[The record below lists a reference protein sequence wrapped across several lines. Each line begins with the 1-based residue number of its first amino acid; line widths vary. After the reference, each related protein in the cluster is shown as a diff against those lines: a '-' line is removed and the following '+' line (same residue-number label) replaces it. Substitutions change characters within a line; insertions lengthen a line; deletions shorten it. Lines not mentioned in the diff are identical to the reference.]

1 MRHILFVLIL
11 GFVGACSS
19 DTRESKEQDLA
30 IQALRAARL
39 GDSVQNVEKDLK
51 NMGFDCSAGIAH
63 TDSNAMPAYPV
74 LDCTHP
80 SIGDCRLDISVH
92 APGGK
97 VGSTAL
103 TFARVSGPI
112 GATTCGP

>member
-1 MRHILFVLIL
+1 MRHILSVLIL
-11 GFVGACSS
+11 GAVGACS
-19 DTRESKEQDLA
+19 TNTHESKEQALA
-30 IQALRAARL
+30 VQALRAARL
-39 GDSVQNVEKDLK
+39 GDSVQSVEKDLK
-51 NMGFDCSAGIAH
+51 NMGFTCSIGIAH
-63 TDSNAMPAYPV
+63 TGAKALPAYPV

-80 SIGDCRLDISVH
+80 SLGNCRLDISVH